1 MRSLLDDVCY
11 EVREMWR
18 PFFRDI
24 IPVVVYVL
32 LFITLLAVPVALLW
46 LLIGWLSSVIN

>member
-1 MRSLLDDVCY
+1 MRSLFDDFCY

-24 IPVVVYVL
+24 APVVVYIL
-32 LFITLLAVPVALLW
+32 LYILLLVVPALLVW